1 MNAARQPEPSTE
13 LEPRGGSGEMFDKIA
28 PRYDLLNRLMS
39 FGMDRRWRRKTVA
52 ALNLQVGGRALDLA
66 TGTADLALLIARKH
80 REVNI
85 VGVDP
90 SPGMLDVGRR
100 KAQRARV
107 SDRLDLLVGDAQD
120 LRFAD
125 DSFDGVCIGFGI
137 RNVPDRMKGL
147 REMARVTRDGG
158 RIAILELNEPRRGVM
173 GALARFHVH
182 TLVPRM
188 GALLS
193 GKKEY
198 RYLQESIAAFPP
210 ADEFADMMRDAGIAV
225 LDVITFSF
233 GACHL
238 YIGTPAATE
247 VTS

>member
-1 MNAARQPEPSTE
+1 MNAAQKQPQTQ
-13 LEPRGGSGEMFDKIA
+13 LEPRGGSGAMFDKIA

-39 FGMDRRWRRKTVA
+39 FGMDRRWRKKTVA
-52 ALNLQVGGRALDLA
+52 AMKLDPGGRALDLA
-66 TGTADLALLIARKH
+66 TGTADLALLIAKKH
-80 REVNI
+80 PEVDV

-90 SPGMLDVGRR
+90 SPGMLEVGRR
-100 KAQRARV
+100 KADRAKV
-107 SDRLDLLVGDAQD
+107 SDRVDLLVGDARELQ
-120 LRFAD
+120 FPD

-137 RNVPDRMKGL
+137 RNVPDRMQGL

-193 GKKEY
+193 GAKEY

-210 ADEFADMMRDAGIAV
+210 SGQFAEMMRDAGIAV
-225 LDVITFSF
+225 LEVITFSF

-238 YIGTPAATE
+238 YIGTPAAVEATQ
-247 VTS
+247 